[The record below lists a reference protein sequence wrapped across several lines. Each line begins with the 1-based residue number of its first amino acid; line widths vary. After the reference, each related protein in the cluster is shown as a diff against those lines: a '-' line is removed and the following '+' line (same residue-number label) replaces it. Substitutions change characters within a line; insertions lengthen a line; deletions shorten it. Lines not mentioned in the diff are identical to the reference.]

1 MNPTGWAGPMR
12 VFDRLYVKVYAT
24 VVATLLLALLVSVAI
39 WSTGPE
45 LATAR
50 KSFGMASGL
59 ATAALGDPNAP
70 PDVQQA
76 AIRRL
81 SGLLEAD
88 LAVYDRAGR
97 LVGAAGAAL
106 PAPGEVD
113 EDRPRGAAR
122 NPVWK
127 FTLRDGRQIVIRPPW
142 QRQMRGPGFLAHLAV
157 VGLVLA
163 IGSFPVVRGLTRRL
177 ERLQQGVETLGAGN
191 LGIRVKVEGRD
202 EVARVAE
209 SFNAAAARIEQ
220 LVNAHR
226 MLLANASH
234 ELRTPLTRLRLGV
247 ERLGV
252 AGDETLR
259 AGVASDIAEL
269 DALIDEILLTSRLDA
284 MRSLDTVEDVDLLAL
299 AAEEASRYDDI
310 GVSGAAVEVRGDPR
324 LLRRI
329 IRNLL
334 ENAGKYGRRPID
346 VEVSASGTSVVLK
359 VTDAGDGVA
368 PEDRE
373 RVFEPFFRRPQASRA
388 ETGAGLG
395 LAIVRQIA
403 RLHGGEVVLES
414 GSTFVV
420 TLPGC
425 GI

>member
-1 MNPTGWAGPMR
+1 MR

-24 VVATLLLALLVSVAI
+24 VVGTLLLALLVSVAI
-39 WSTGPE
+39 WWAGPE
-45 LATAR
+45 QAMAR

-59 ATAALGDPNAP
+59 ATAALGDPDAAAS
-70 PDVQQA
+70 VQTA

-81 SGLLEAD
+81 SELLESD
-88 LAVYDRAGR
+88 IAVYDRAGR
-97 LVGAAGAAL
+97 LVGAAGAPL
-106 PAPGEVD
+106 PPPADVD
-113 EDRPRGAAR
+113 DDRPRAGAR

-127 FTLRDGRQIVIRPPW
+127 FQLRDGRLIVIRPPF
-142 QRQMRGPGFLAHLAV
+142 QRHVRGPGFLAHLAA

-191 LGIRVKVEGRD
+191 LGVRVKVEGRD

-209 SFNAAAARIEQ
+209 SFNSAAARIEQ
-220 LVNAHR
+220 LVSANR

-234 ELRTPLTRLRLGV
+234 ELRTPLTRLRLGL
-247 ERLGV
+247 ERLGTDADEHMRAAL
-252 AGDETLR
+252 AG
-259 AGVASDIAEL
+259 DIAEL
-269 DALIDEILLTSRLDA
+269 DALIDEILLTSRLGA
-284 MRSLDTVEDVDLLAL
+284 MRTLESVEDVDLLAL
-299 AAEEASRYDDI
+299 AAEEASRYDDVV
-310 GVSGAAVEVRGDPR
+310 VSGSAVMVRGDQR

-334 ENAGKYGRRPID
+334 DNAGKHGRPPIG
-346 VEVSASGTSVVLK
+346 VEVSRVGQQAVLK
-359 VTDAGDGVA
+359 VTDAGEGVA

-373 RVFEPFFRRPQASRA
+373 RVFEPFYRRAKTA
-388 ETGAGLG
+388 AGDAGAGLG

-403 RLHGGEVVLES
+403 RLHGGDVSLQS
-414 GSTFVV
+414 GSTFAVA
-420 TLPGC
+420 LPGC

>member
-1 MNPTGWAGPMR
+1 MR

-24 VVATLLLALLVSVAI
+24 VVGTLLLALLVSVAI
-39 WSTGPE
+39 WWAGPE
-45 LATAR
+45 QAMAR

-59 ATAALGDPNAP
+59 ATAALGDPDAAASI
-70 PDVQQA
+70 QKA

-81 SGLLEAD
+81 SELLESD
-88 LAVYDRAGR
+88 IAVYDRAGR
-97 LVGAAGAAL
+97 LVGAAGAPL
-106 PAPGEVD
+106 PPPAD
-113 EDRPRGAAR
+113 IDDDRPRSGAR

-127 FTLRDGRQIVIRPPW
+127 FQLRDGRLIVIRPPF
-142 QRQMRGPGFLAHLAV
+142 QRHVRGPGFLAHLAA

-191 LGIRVKVEGRD
+191 LGVRVKVEGRD

-209 SFNAAAARIEQ
+209 SFNSAAARIEQ
-220 LVNAHR
+220 LVSANR

-234 ELRTPLTRLRLGV
+234 ELRTPLTRLRLGL
-247 ERLGV
+247 ERLGTDADEHMRAAL
-252 AGDETLR
+252 AG
-259 AGVASDIAEL
+259 DIAEL
-269 DALIDEILLTSRLDA
+269 DALIDEILLTSRLGA
-284 MRSLDTVEDVDLLAL
+284 MRAL
-299 AAEEASRYDDI
+299 EA
-310 GVSGAAVEVRGDPR
+310 VMVRGDQR

-334 ENAGKYGRRPID
+334 DNAGKHGRPPIG
-346 VEVSASGTSVVLK
+346 VEVSRVGQQALLK
-359 VTDAGDGVA
+359 VTDAGEGVA

-373 RVFEPFFRRPQASRA
+373 RVFEPFYRRSKTAA
-388 ETGAGLG
+388 GDAGAGLG

-403 RLHGGEVVLES
+403 RLHGGDVNLQS
-414 GSTFVV
+414 GSTFAVS
-420 TLPGC
+420 LPGC

>member
-1 MNPTGWAGPMR
+1 MS

-24 VVATLLLALLVSVAI
+24 VVGTLLLVLLVSVAI
-39 WSTGPE
+39 WWAGPE
-45 LATAR
+45 QAMAR

-59 ATAALGDPNAP
+59 ATAALGDPDAAA
-70 PDVQQA
+70 DVQKA

-81 SGLLEAD
+81 SELLESD
-88 LAVYDRAGR
+88 IAVYDRTGR
-97 LVGAAGAAL
+97 LVGAAGAPL
-106 PAPGEVD
+106 PPPADIDD
-113 EDRPRGAAR
+113 ERPRSGAR

-127 FTLRDGRQIVIRPPW
+127 FQLRDGRLIVIRPPF
-142 QRQMRGPGFLAHLAV
+142 QRHVRGPGFLAHLAA

-191 LGIRVKVEGRD
+191 LGVRVKVEGRD

-209 SFNAAAARIEQ
+209 SFNNAAARIEQ
-220 LVNAHR
+220 LVSANR

-234 ELRTPLTRLRLGV
+234 ELRTPLTRLRLGL
-247 ERLGV
+247 ERLGTDADENIRAAL
-252 AGDETLR
+252 AG
-259 AGVASDIAEL
+259 DIAEL
-269 DALIDEILLTSRLDA
+269 DALIDEILLTSRLGA
-284 MRSLDTVEDVDLLAL
+284 MRTLEAVEDIDLLAL
-299 AAEEASRYDDI
+299 AAEEASRYDDVV
-310 GVSGAAVEVRGDPR
+310 VSGSAVMVRGDQR

-334 ENAGKYGRRPID
+334 DNAGKHGRPPIGVD
-346 VEVSASGTSVVLK
+346 VSRVGWQAVLK
-359 VTDAGDGVA
+359 VTDAGEGIA

-373 RVFEPFFRRPQASRA
+373 RVFEPFFRRSRA
-388 ETGAGLG
+388 AAGDAGAGLG

-403 RLHGGEVVLES
+403 RLHSGEVNLQS
-414 GSTFVV
+414 GSTFAVS
-420 TLPGC
+420 LPAC